1 MPFSTVS
8 FVPLGTPLMDTRVE
22 VRDEQG
28 GIVTEGEGQ
37 VFIGETYLVGTH
49 MHCVHVCHFSGGKIP
64 HTNLCVPRRRR
75 RGEGVSPGR

>member
-37 VFIGETYLVGTH
+37 VFIGETYLIGTH
-49 MHCVHVCHFSGGKIP
+49 MHADHFSGGQNP
-64 HTNLCVPRRRR
+64 HTNLCDPRCRR

>member
-28 GIVTEGEGQ
+28 RIVTEGDGQ
-37 VFIGETYLVGTH
+37 VFIGETHLVGKH
-49 MHCVHVCHFSGGKIP
+49 MHANNFSEDRR
-64 HTNLCVPRRRR
+64 HTDLYGPWYRW